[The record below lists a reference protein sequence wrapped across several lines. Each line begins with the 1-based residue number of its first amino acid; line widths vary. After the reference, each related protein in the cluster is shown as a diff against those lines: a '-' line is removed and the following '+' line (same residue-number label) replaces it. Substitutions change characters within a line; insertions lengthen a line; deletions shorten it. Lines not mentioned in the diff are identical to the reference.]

1 MSQVENL
8 IEQCYEQAKLGE
20 WERLLSEWHE
30 FKIIAKR
37 CSRYQ
42 KELSGWTFL
51 HQAAYVGHVIA
62 CKELI
67 RLGAS
72 PIIQSKDGETPANV
86 AVRKGR
92 LNLAALLKS
101 SEFENDSL
109 WVTSTDP
116 DLLPSSCLW
125 TEANSN
131 LSTEAMLVAYA
142 GGVVKIPARTIY
154 YTDSFSRVL
163 MGWHGTYNPP
173 CGMDGES
180 MLLNEPRCSDCKIG

>member
-1 MSQVENL
+1 MSEVENL

-86 AVRKGR
+86 AVRKGH

-142 GGVVKIPARTIY
+142 GRAR
-154 YTDSFSRVL
+154 S
-163 MGWHGTYNPP
+163 
-173 CGMDGES
+173 
-180 MLLNEPRCSDCKIG
+180 